1 MWNSL
6 QSYCIYNA
14 SFGIELK
21 LQFLQVKLAMDWK
34 KASDYCGEI
43 GGDLPTP
50 TENEHP
56 LMQVIFKE
64 FHPESKIP
72 LGFVN
77 ENNKWMQ
84 IRHGKKEDS
93 GITKVKPSQE
103 ILKLFQKANEFA
115 YETGLKK
122 DSYTTVMCEHRN
134 SALSFIK
141 NQQCDEGFVLFAIN
155 NASKCY
161 LFYEFADPFMEAN
174 GFAAVSSYC
183 KSRNAEL
190 FNPID
195 SGDLSI
201 MQKIGEATG
210 YARLTDISPYYIYR
224 QYGYINQKV
233 KNDKE
238 EPITAAGH
246 NYTAVGI
253 NITASNISEGFCF
266 MLELPGGSLV
276 RSSCD
281 RKSDF
286 ALCTK
291 DTKVVYAKKFVDIFG
306 TEEVIITDL
315 KSEKTSDEIDD
326 LSYLG
331 VAPEAKRNV
340 RVLVTQSLLYL
351 IFLLSLLPYFIS
363 SMNI

>member
-103 ILKLFQKANEFA
+103 ILKLFQKANEF
-115 YETGLKK
+115 
-122 DSYTTVMCEHRN
+122 V
-134 SALSFIK
+134 SFIK

-266 MLELPGGSLV
+266 MLELPGGS
-276 RSSCD
+276 
-281 RKSDF
+281 
-286 ALCTK
+286 
-291 DTKVVYAKKFVDIFG
+291 KVVYAKKFVDIFG

-340 RVLVTQSLLYL
+340 RNGLDQLDSQYDGYL
-351 IFLLSLLPYFIS
+351 CIVRITREMLDHLNPGTGESQKAIEFDGA
-363 SMNI
+363 